1 MRRSLVALV
10 LVLCIFTPMVKNS
23 AANLE
28 NGILELDSTTRHI
41 IHRGETIEAS
51 ITVRNIADQVNEIS
65 FQHALPDNISISSL
79 PDEYELSEG
88 QVRQFKFYFT
98 CDDYAPYQTVNAVI
112 TITSS
117 LDSQLSIDSEFD
129 LVISKQSNLQYGV
142 SGDSQFVVDPGI
154 RTNLAVNMTNYGLF
168 GDNVTFSL
176 ATNSNWQWGWT
187 MNNTENLTSYEYF
200 AANQLKY
207 IYLWIEVPEVINS
220 QPLFESGPRFSLVAT
235 SKLDEC
241 TTTWNFDLLM
251 SEFRNVSIM
260 EQETNLSLSPD
271 SSGRTPVTITN
282 VGNIENVV
290 SIDLQVID
298 SQGNPIIG
306 VPVSD
311 RIDYNG
317 WIIAVFGGYE
327 DEFIQPTN
335 SRTFEIGFQS
345 PNNNEGEINVRVI
358 ITPSG
363 AANRAKYVDLQT
375 AIVWQ
380 REVNADLISDDC
392 SQLLP
397 SETCDAS
404 FRIYNDGNYQDNYLV
419 EIIEQPNFV
428 SLSLGTNS
436 LEIGKNSF
444 VDISSLTITANQDA
458 SAFANGNVIIAIS
471 LTNSNQNPVLINVE
485 VVISPEISWS
495 LQNLV
500 EENDAIGR
508 FNIAMTLRND
518 GNSMDGIIVQLQCS
532 HFTEMSLIPPNE
544 AIYESGIEYP
554 RSFEINDIDL
564 ASNFTVRAWAE
575 IPVDQISNGTMYL
588 NVSIRSIFTPDE
600 PIEFTTSVQYY
611 GTNWQD
617 DKVKTNEKTLG
628 DYVEIT
634 TEIVKS
640 WFWIIISILASGLII
655 NKALR
660 DRNDR
665 LENQTM
671 IDTLNSA
678 NTSEKQDDWL
688 AKFDSKREETTT
700 IKSPEIASE
709 RFERSFKNRAGQLK
723 PVTAPIDEKLRDAAA
738 LVLDAHD
745 KTIVR
750 NEADELLNA
759 IDIGGIK
766 QPVSDNEKLPAAQ
779 YNPKMTMRSDPRN
792 ILSDGEQIATEFTKS
807 VPLPDDD
814 DLDF

>member
-176 ATNSNWQWGWT
+176 ATNSDWQWGWT

-271 SSGRTPVTITN
+271 SSGRTPVSITN

-397 SETCDAS
+397 SDTCDAS

-471 LTNSNQNPVLINVE
+471 LTNSNQNPVLINVD

-611 GTNWQD
+611 GTNGQD

-700 IKSPEIASE
+700 IESPEIASE

>member
-1 MRRSLVALV
+1 
-10 LVLCIFTPMVKNS
+10 
-23 AANLE
+23 
-28 NGILELDSTTRHI
+28 
-41 IHRGETIEAS
+41 
-51 ITVRNIADQVNEIS
+51 
-65 FQHALPDNISISSL
+65 
-79 PDEYELSEG
+79 
-88 QVRQFKFYFT
+88 
-98 CDDYAPYQTVNAVI
+98 
-112 TITSS
+112 
-117 LDSQLSIDSEFD
+117 
-129 LVISKQSNLQYGV
+129 
-142 SGDSQFVVDPGI
+142 
-154 RTNLAVNMTNYGLF
+154 
-168 GDNVTFSL
+168 
-176 ATNSNWQWGWT
+176 
-187 MNNTENLTSYEYF
+187 
-200 AANQLKY
+200 
-207 IYLWIEVPEVINS
+207 
-220 QPLFESGPRFSLVAT
+220 
-235 SKLDEC
+235 
-241 TTTWNFDLLM
+241 M
-251 SEFRNVSIM
+251 SEFRNVSIL

-282 VGNIENVV
+282 VGNIENIM

-298 SQGNPIIG
+298 SQGDPIIG

-345 PNNNEGEINVRVI
+345 PNYNQGEIDVRVI

-363 AANRAKYVDLQT
+363 ATNRAKYVDLQT
-375 AIVWQ
+375 AVVWQ

-397 SETCDAS
+397 SESCDAS
-404 FRIYNDGNYQDNYLV
+404 FRIYNDGNYQDNYLL

-428 SLSLGTNS
+428 SLSLVTYS
-436 LEIGKNSF
+436 LEIGKNSL
-444 VDISSLTITANQDA
+444 VDVSSLTITANQDA
-458 SAFANGNVIIAIS
+458 SAFANGNVTIAIS
-471 LTNSNQNPVLINVE
+471 LTNSNQNPVLINFD
-485 VVISPEISWS
+485 VVIAPEISWS

-500 EENDAIGR
+500 QENDAIGR

-518 GNSMDGIIVQLQCS
+518 GNAVDGIIVQLQCS
-532 HFTEMSLIPPNE
+532 HFTEMSFIPPNG
-544 AIYESGIEYP
+544 AIYESGVEYL

-564 ASNFTVRAWAE
+564 ASNFTVRAWAG

-588 NVSIRSIFTPDE
+588 NISIRSIFTPDK

-617 DKVKTNEKTLG
+617 DDIKTSEKTLG

-634 TEIVKS
+634 TDIVKS

-671 IDTLNSA
+671 IDTINSV
-678 NTSEKQDDWL
+678 NTSEQQDDWL
-688 AKFDSKREETTT
+688 AKFDSKKVETTP
-700 IKSPEIASE
+700 IESPEIASE
-709 RFERSFKNRAGQLK
+709 RFEQSFKNRAGQVK
-723 PVTAPIDEKLRDAAA
+723 PVTAPVDEKLREAAA
-738 LVLDAHD
+738 LVLDTHD

-759 IDIGGIK
+759 IDIGGIN
-766 QPVSDNEKLPAAQ
+766 QPAGDNEKLPTVQ
-779 YNPKMTMRSDPRN
+779 YNPKMTKRSDPRN
-792 ILSDGEQIATEFTKS
+792 ILDDGEPIATEFTKS
-807 VPLPDDD
+807 VPLPDED

>member
-271 SSGRTPVTITN
+271 SSGRTPVSITN

-397 SETCDAS
+397 SDTCDAS

-471 LTNSNQNPVLINVE
+471 LTNSNQNPVLINVD

-700 IKSPEIASE
+700 IESPEIASE

>member
-688 AKFDSKREETTT
+688 AKFDSKKEETTT
-700 IKSPEIASE
+700 IESPEIASE

>member
-1 MRRSLVALV
+1 MRRASVALV
-10 LVLCIFTPMVKNS
+10 LVLCIFTPMVENS

-28 NGILELDSTTRHI
+28 NGIFEIDSTTRHV

-51 ITVRNIADQVNEIS
+51 ITVRNIADQVNEVS
-65 FQHALPDNISISSL
+65 FQHALPDNISISNL
-79 PDEYELSEG
+79 PDEYVLSEG

-117 LDSQLSIDSEFD
+117 LDSQLSIDNQFD

-142 SGDSQFVVDPGI
+142 NGDSQFVVDPGI
-154 RTNLAVNMTNYGLF
+154 KTNLAVNMTNYGLF
-168 GDNVTFSL
+168 VDNVTFSL

-187 MNNTENLTSYEYF
+187 MNNTQNLTSYEYF
-200 AANQLKY
+200 TPNQLKY
-207 IYLWIEVPEVINS
+207 IYLWIQVPQVINS

-235 SKLDEC
+235 SNLDEC

-251 SEFRNVSIM
+251 SEFRNVSIL
-260 EQETNLSLSPD
+260 ETETNLSLSPD

-282 VGNIENVV
+282 VGNVENIM
-290 SIDLQVID
+290 SIDLQVIN

-306 VPVSD
+306 VPISD
-311 RIDYNG
+311 RIDYDG

-345 PNNNEGEINVRVI
+345 PNSNSGEIHVRVI

-363 AANRAKYVDLQT
+363 ATNRAKYVDLQT
-375 AIVWQ
+375 TVVWQ

-397 SETCDAS
+397 SESCDAS
-404 FRIYNDGNYQDNYLV
+404 FRIYNEGNYQDNYLV

-428 SLSLGTNS
+428 SLSLGTTS

-444 VDISSLTITANQDA
+444 VDINSLTITANQDA
-458 SAFANGNVIIAIS
+458 GAFANGNVTIAIS
-471 LTNSNQNPVLINVE
+471 LTNSNQNPALINFD
-485 VVISPEISWS
+485 VVIAPEISWS

-500 EENDAIGR
+500 QENDAIGR
-508 FNIAMTLRND
+508 VNIAMTLRND
-518 GNSMDGIIVQLQCS
+518 GNAMDGIIVQLQCS
-532 HFTEMSLIPPNE
+532 HFTEMSFIPPSG

-554 RSFEINDIDL
+554 RSFEINDINL

-575 IPVDQISNGTMYL
+575 IPMDQISNGTMYL
-588 NVSIRSIFTPDE
+588 NISIRSIFTPDE

-617 DKVKTNEKTLG
+617 DEVKTNEKTLG
-628 DYVEIT
+628 DYVELT
-634 TEIVKS
+634 TDIVMS

-655 NKALR
+655 NKAVR
-660 DRNDR
+660 DRSDR

-671 IDTLNSA
+671 IDTINSA
-678 NTSEKQDDWL
+678 NTGEKQDDWL
-688 AKFDSKREETTT
+688 AKFGSKRVETTL
-700 IKSPEIASE
+700 IESPEIAAE

-723 PVTAPIDEKLRDAAA
+723 PVTAPIDENLRDAAA
-738 LVLDAHD
+738 LVLDTHD
-745 KTIVR
+745 KSIVR

-759 IDIGGIK
+759 IDLGGIN
-766 QPVSDNEKLPAAQ
+766 QPVSDNEKLPTAQ

-792 ILSDGEQIATEFTKS
+792 ILTDGEQIATEFTKS
-807 VPLPDDD
+807 VPLPDED

>member
-1 MRRSLVALV
+1 MRRALVALV
-10 LVLCIFTPMVKNS
+10 LVLCIFTPMVENS

-28 NGILELDSTTRHI
+28 NGIFELDSTTRHV

-51 ITVRNIADQVNEIS
+51 ITVRNIAGQVNEIS
-65 FQHALPDNISISSL
+65 FQHALPDNISISNL

-117 LDSQLSIDSEFD
+117 LDSQLSIESQFN

-142 SGDSQFVVDPGI
+142 NSDSQFVVDPGI
-154 RTNLAVNMTNYGLF
+154 KTNLAVNMTNYGLF

-176 ATNSNWQWGWT
+176 ATNSNWQWGWA

-200 AANQLKY
+200 TPNQLKY
-207 IYLWIEVPEVINS
+207 IYLWIQVPQVINS

-235 SKLDEC
+235 SNLDEC

-251 SEFRNVSIM
+251 SEFRNVSVL

-282 VGNIENVV
+282 VGNIENIM

-298 SQGNPIIG
+298 SQGDPIIG

-345 PNNNEGEINVRVI
+345 PNYNEGEIDVRVI

-363 AANRAKYVDLQT
+363 ATNRAKYVDLQT
-375 AIVWQ
+375 AVVWQ

-397 SETCDAS
+397 SESCDAS
-404 FRIYNDGNYQDNYLV
+404 FRIYNDGNYQDNYLL

-428 SLSLGTNS
+428 SLSLGTYS

-444 VDISSLTITANQDA
+444 VDVSSLTITANQDA
-458 SAFANGNVIIAIS
+458 SAFANGNVTIAIS
-471 LTNSNQNPVLINVE
+471 LTNSNQNPVLINFD
-485 VVISPEISWS
+485 VVIAPEISWS

-500 EENDAIGR
+500 QENDAIGR

-518 GNSMDGIIVQLQCS
+518 GNAMDGIIVQLQCS
-532 HFTEMSLIPPNE
+532 HFTEMSFIPPNG
-544 AIYESGIEYP
+544 AIYESGVEYP

-588 NVSIRSIFTPDE
+588 NISIRSIFTPDK

-617 DKVKTNEKTLG
+617 DEVKTNEKTLG

-634 TEIVKS
+634 TDIVKS

-671 IDTLNSA
+671 IDTINSV
-678 NTSEKQDDWL
+678 NTSEQQDDWL
-688 AKFDSKREETTT
+688 AKFDSKKVETTP
-700 IKSPEIASE
+700 IESPEIASE
-709 RFERSFKNRAGQLK
+709 RFERSFKNRAGQVK
-723 PVTAPIDEKLRDAAA
+723 PVTAPVDEKLREAAA
-738 LVLDAHD
+738 LVLDTHD

-759 IDIGGIK
+759 IDIGGIN
-766 QPVSDNEKLPAAQ
+766 QPAGDNEKLPTVQ
-779 YNPKMTMRSDPRN
+779 YNPKMTKRSDPRN
-792 ILSDGEQIATEFTKS
+792 ILNYGEQIATEFTKS
-807 VPLPDDD
+807 VPLPDED

>member
-397 SETCDAS
+397 SDTCDAS

-471 LTNSNQNPVLINVE
+471 LTNSNQNPVLINVD

>member
-1 MRRSLVALV
+1 MRRASVALV
-10 LVLCIFTPMVKNS
+10 LVLCIFTPMVENS

-28 NGILELDSTTRHI
+28 NGIFEIDSTTRHV

-51 ITVRNIADQVNEIS
+51 ITVRNIADQVNEVS
-65 FQHALPDNISISSL
+65 FQHALPDNISISNL
-79 PDEYELSEG
+79 PDEYVLSEG

-117 LDSQLSIDSEFD
+117 LDSQLSIDNQFD

-142 SGDSQFVVDPGI
+142 NGDSQFVVDPGI
-154 RTNLAVNMTNYGLF
+154 KTNLAVNMTNYGLF
-168 GDNVTFSL
+168 VDNVTFSL

-187 MNNTENLTSYEYF
+187 MNNTQNLTSYEYF
-200 AANQLKY
+200 TPNQLKY
-207 IYLWIEVPEVINS
+207 IYLWIQVPQVINS

-235 SKLDEC
+235 SNLDEC

-251 SEFRNVSIM
+251 SEFRNVSIL

-282 VGNIENVV
+282 VGNVENIM
-290 SIDLQVID
+290 SIDLQVIN

-306 VPVSD
+306 VPISD
-311 RIDYNG
+311 RIDYDG

-345 PNNNEGEINVRVI
+345 PNSNSGEIHVRVI

-363 AANRAKYVDLQT
+363 ATNRVKYVDLQT
-375 AIVWQ
+375 TVVWQ

-397 SETCDAS
+397 SESCDVS
-404 FRIYNDGNYQDNYLV
+404 FRIYNEGNYQDNYLV

-428 SLSLGTNS
+428 SLSLGTTS

-444 VDISSLTITANQDA
+444 VDINSLTITANQDA
-458 SAFANGNVIIAIS
+458 SAFANGNVTIAIS
-471 LTNSNQNPVLINVE
+471 LTNSNQNPALINFD
-485 VVISPEISWS
+485 VVIAPEISWS

-500 EENDAIGR
+500 QENDAIGR
-508 FNIAMTLRND
+508 VNIAMTLRND
-518 GNSMDGIIVQLQCS
+518 GNAMDGIIVQLQCS
-532 HFTEMSLIPPNE
+532 HFTEMSFIPPSG

-554 RSFEINDIDL
+554 RSFEINDINL

-588 NVSIRSIFTPDE
+588 NISIRSIFTPDE

-617 DKVKTNEKTLG
+617 DEVKTNEKTLG
-628 DYVEIT
+628 DYVELT
-634 TEIVKS
+634 TDIVKS
-640 WFWIIISILASGLII
+640 WFWVIISILASGLII
-655 NKALR
+655 NKAVR
-660 DRNDR
+660 DRSDR

-671 IDTLNSA
+671 SDTINSA
-678 NTSEKQDDWL
+678 NTAEKQDDWL
-688 AKFDSKREETTT
+688 AKFGSKRVETTL
-700 IKSPEIASE
+700 IESPEIAAE
-709 RFERSFKNRAGQLK
+709 QFERSFKNRAGQLK

-738 LVLDAHD
+738 LVLDTHD
-745 KTIVR
+745 KSIVR

-759 IDIGGIK
+759 IDLGGIN
-766 QPVSDNEKLPAAQ
+766 QPVSDNEKLAAAQ
-779 YNPKMTMRSDPRN
+779 YNPKMTTRSDPRN
-792 ILSDGEQIATEFTKS
+792 ILTDGEQIATEFTKS
-807 VPLPDDD
+807 VPLPDED

>member
-1 MRRSLVALV
+1 MRRASVALV
-10 LVLCIFTPMVKNS
+10 LVLCIFTPMVENS

-28 NGILELDSTTRHI
+28 NGIFEIDSTTRHV

-51 ITVRNIADQVNEIS
+51 ITIRNIADQVNEVS
-65 FQHALPDNISISSL
+65 FQHALLDNISISNL
-79 PDEYELSEG
+79 PDEYVLSQG

-117 LDSQLSIDSEFD
+117 LDSQLSIDNQFD

-142 SGDSQFVVDPGI
+142 NGDSQFVVDPGI
-154 RTNLAVNMTNYGLF
+154 KTNLAVNMTNYGLF
-168 GDNVTFSL
+168 VDNVTFSL

-187 MNNTENLTSYEYF
+187 MNNTQNLTSYEYF
-200 AANQLKY
+200 TPNQLKY
-207 IYLWIEVPEVINS
+207 IYLWIQVPQVINS

-235 SKLDEC
+235 SNLDEC

-251 SEFRNVSIM
+251 SEFRNVSIL
-260 EQETNLSLSPD
+260 ETETNLSLSPD

-282 VGNIENVV
+282 VGNVENIM
-290 SIDLQVID
+290 SIDLQVIN

-306 VPVSD
+306 VPISD
-311 RIDYNG
+311 RIDYDG

-345 PNNNEGEINVRVI
+345 PNSNSGEIHVRVI

-363 AANRAKYVDLQT
+363 ATNRAKYVDLQT
-375 AIVWQ
+375 TVVWQ

-397 SETCDAS
+397 SESCDVG
-404 FRIYNDGNYQDNYLV
+404 FRIYNEGNYQDNYLV

-428 SLSLGTNS
+428 SLSLGTTS

-444 VDISSLTITANQDA
+444 VDINSLTITANQDA

-471 LTNSNQNPVLINVE
+471 LTNSNQNPVLINFD
-485 VVISPEISWS
+485 VVIAPEISWS

-500 EENDAIGR
+500 QENDAIGR
-508 FNIAMTLRND
+508 VNIAMTLRNN
-518 GNSMDGIIVQLQCS
+518 GNAMDGIIVQLQCS
-532 HFTEMSLIPPNE
+532 HFTEMSFIPPSG

-554 RSFEINDIDL
+554 RSFEINDINL

-588 NVSIRSIFTPDE
+588 NISIRSIFTPDE

-617 DKVKTNEKTLG
+617 DEVKTNEKTLG
-628 DYVEIT
+628 DYVELT
-634 TEIVKS
+634 TDILKS

-655 NKALR
+655 NKAVR
-660 DRNDR
+660 DRSDR

-671 IDTLNSA
+671 IDTINSA
-678 NTSEKQDDWL
+678 NTAEKQDDWL
-688 AKFDSKREETTT
+688 AKFGSKRVETTL
-700 IKSPEIASE
+700 IESPEIAAE

-723 PVTAPIDEKLRDAAA
+723 PVIAPIDEKLRDAAA
-738 LVLDAHD
+738 LVLDTHD
-745 KTIVR
+745 KSIVR

-759 IDIGGIK
+759 IDLGGIN
-766 QPVSDNEKLPAAQ
+766 QPVSDNEKLPTAQ
-779 YNPKMTMRSDPRN
+779 YNPKMTTRSDPRN
-792 ILSDGEQIATEFTKS
+792 ILTDGEQIATEFTKS
-807 VPLPDDD
+807 VPLPDED

>member
-176 ATNSNWQWGWT
+176 ATNSNWQWGWI

-397 SETCDAS
+397 SDTCDAS

-700 IKSPEIASE
+700 IESPEIASE

>member
-1 MRRSLVALV
+1 MRRASVALV
-10 LVLCIFTPMVKNS
+10 LVLCIFTPMVENS

-28 NGILELDSTTRHI
+28 NGIFEIDSTTRHV

-51 ITVRNIADQVNEIS
+51 ITIRNIADQVNEVS
-65 FQHALPDNISISSL
+65 FQHALLDNISISNL
-79 PDEYELSEG
+79 PDEYVLSQG

-117 LDSQLSIDSEFD
+117 LDSQLSIDNQFD

-142 SGDSQFVVDPGI
+142 NGDSQFVVDPGI
-154 RTNLAVNMTNYGLF
+154 KTNLAVNMTNYGLF
-168 GDNVTFSL
+168 VDNVTFSL

-187 MNNTENLTSYEYF
+187 MNNTQNLTSYEYF
-200 AANQLKY
+200 TPNQLKY
-207 IYLWIEVPEVINS
+207 IYLWIQVPQVINS

-235 SKLDEC
+235 SNLDEC

-251 SEFRNVSIM
+251 SEFRNVSIL
-260 EQETNLSLSPD
+260 ETETNLSLSPD

-282 VGNIENVV
+282 VGNVENIM
-290 SIDLQVID
+290 SIDLQVIN

-306 VPVSD
+306 VPISD
-311 RIDYNG
+311 RIDYDG

-345 PNNNEGEINVRVI
+345 PNSNSGEIHVRVI

-363 AANRAKYVDLQT
+363 ATNRAKYVDLQAT
-375 AIVWQ
+375 VVWQ

-397 SETCDAS
+397 SESCDVG
-404 FRIYNDGNYQDNYLV
+404 FRIYNEGNYQDNYLV

-428 SLSLGTNS
+428 SLSLGTTS

-444 VDISSLTITANQDA
+444 VDINSLTITANQDA

-471 LTNSNQNPVLINVE
+471 LTNSNQNPVLINFD
-485 VVISPEISWS
+485 VVIAPEISWS

-500 EENDAIGR
+500 QENDAIGR
-508 FNIAMTLRND
+508 VNIAMTLRNN
-518 GNSMDGIIVQLQCS
+518 GNAMDGIIVQLQCS
-532 HFTEMSLIPPNE
+532 HFTEMSFIPPSG

-554 RSFEINDIDL
+554 RSFEINDINL

-588 NVSIRSIFTPDE
+588 NISIRSIFTPDE

-617 DKVKTNEKTLG
+617 DEVKTNEKTLG
-628 DYVEIT
+628 DYVELT
-634 TEIVKS
+634 TDILKS

-655 NKALR
+655 NKAVR
-660 DRNDR
+660 DRSDR

-671 IDTLNSA
+671 IDTINSA
-678 NTSEKQDDWL
+678 NTAEKQDDWL
-688 AKFDSKREETTT
+688 AKFGSKRVETTL
-700 IKSPEIASE
+700 IESPEIAAE

-723 PVTAPIDEKLRDAAA
+723 PVIAPIDEKLRDAAA
-738 LVLDAHD
+738 LVLDTHD
-745 KTIVR
+745 KSIVR

-759 IDIGGIK
+759 IDLGGIN
-766 QPVSDNEKLPAAQ
+766 QPVSDNEKLPTAQ
-779 YNPKMTMRSDPRN
+779 YNPKMTTRSDPRN
-792 ILSDGEQIATEFTKS
+792 ILTDGEQIATEFTKS
-807 VPLPDDD
+807 VPLPDED

>member
-176 ATNSNWQWGWT
+176 ATNSDWQWGWT

-271 SSGRTPVTITN
+271 SSGRTPVSITN

-327 DEFIQPTN
+327 NEFIQPTN

-397 SETCDAS
+397 SDTCDAS

-471 LTNSNQNPVLINVE
+471 LTNSNQNPVLINVD

-532 HFTEMSLIPPNE
+532 HFTEMSLIPPSE

-611 GTNWQD
+611 GTNGQD

-700 IKSPEIASE
+700 IESPEIASE

>member
-1 MRRSLVALV
+1 MRRASVALV
-10 LVLCIFTPMVKNS
+10 LVLCIFTPMVENS

-28 NGILELDSTTRHI
+28 NGIFEIDSTTRHV

-51 ITVRNIADQVNEIS
+51 ITIRNIADQVNEVS
-65 FQHALPDNISISSL
+65 FQHALLDNISISNL
-79 PDEYELSEG
+79 PDEYVLSQG

-117 LDSQLSIDSEFD
+117 LDSQLSIDNQFD

-142 SGDSQFVVDPGI
+142 NGDSQFVVDPGI
-154 RTNLAVNMTNYGLF
+154 KTNLAVNMTNYGLF
-168 GDNVTFSL
+168 VDNVTFSL

-187 MNNTENLTSYEYF
+187 MNNTQNLTSYEYF
-200 AANQLKY
+200 TPNQLKY
-207 IYLWIEVPEVINS
+207 IYLWIQVPQVINS

-235 SKLDEC
+235 SNLDEC

-251 SEFRNVSIM
+251 SEFRNVSIL
-260 EQETNLSLSPD
+260 ETETNLSLSPD

-282 VGNIENVV
+282 VGNVENIM
-290 SIDLQVID
+290 SIDLQVIN

-306 VPVSD
+306 VPISD
-311 RIDYNG
+311 RIDYDG

-345 PNNNEGEINVRVI
+345 PNSNSGEIHVRVI

-363 AANRAKYVDLQT
+363 ATNRAKYVDLQT
-375 AIVWQ
+375 TVVWQ

-397 SETCDAS
+397 SESCDVG
-404 FRIYNDGNYQDNYLV
+404 FRIYNEGNYQDNYLV

-428 SLSLGTNS
+428 SLSLGTTS

-444 VDISSLTITANQDA
+444 VDINSLTITANQDA
-458 SAFANGNVIIAIS
+458 SAFANGNVTIAIS
-471 LTNSNQNPVLINVE
+471 LTNSNQNPALINFD
-485 VVISPEISWS
+485 VVIAPEISWS

-500 EENDAIGR
+500 QENDAIGR
-508 FNIAMTLRND
+508 VNIAMTLRNN
-518 GNSMDGIIVQLQCS
+518 GNAMDGIIVQLQCS
-532 HFTEMSLIPPNE
+532 HFTEMSFIPPSG

-554 RSFEINDIDL
+554 RSFEINDINL

-588 NVSIRSIFTPDE
+588 NISIRSIFTPDE

-617 DKVKTNEKTLG
+617 DEVKTNEKTLG
-628 DYVEIT
+628 DYVELT
-634 TEIVKS
+634 TDILKS

-655 NKALR
+655 NKAVR
-660 DRNDR
+660 DRSDR

-671 IDTLNSA
+671 IDTINSA
-678 NTSEKQDDWL
+678 NTAEKQDDWL
-688 AKFDSKREETTT
+688 AKFGSKRVETTL
-700 IKSPEIASE
+700 IESPEIAAE

-723 PVTAPIDEKLRDAAA
+723 PVIAPIDEKLRDAAA
-738 LVLDAHD
+738 LVLDTHD
-745 KTIVR
+745 KSIVR

-759 IDIGGIK
+759 IDLGGIN
-766 QPVSDNEKLPAAQ
+766 QPVSDNEKLPTAQ
-779 YNPKMTMRSDPRN
+779 YNPKMTTRSDPRN
-792 ILSDGEQIATEFTKS
+792 ILTDGEQIATEFTKS
-807 VPLPDDD
+807 VPLPDED

>member
-298 SQGNPIIG
+298 TQGNPIIG

-327 DEFIQPTN
+327 DEFIQPIN

-397 SETCDAS
+397 SDTCDAS

>member
-298 SQGNPIIG
+298 TQGNPIIG

-397 SETCDAS
+397 SDTCDAS

>member
-298 SQGNPIIG
+298 TQGNPIIG

-397 SETCDAS
+397 SDTCDAS

-471 LTNSNQNPVLINVE
+471 LTNSNQNPVLINVD

>member
-380 REVNADLISDDC
+380 REVNADLISHDC

-688 AKFDSKREETTT
+688 AKFDSKKEETTT
-700 IKSPEIASE
+700 IESPEIASE

>member
-397 SETCDAS
+397 SDTCDAS

-700 IKSPEIASE
+700 IESPEIASE

>member
-176 ATNSNWQWGWT
+176 ATNSDWQWGWT

-271 SSGRTPVTITN
+271 SSGRTPVSITN

-327 DEFIQPTN
+327 NEFIQPTN

-397 SETCDAS
+397 SDTCDAS

-471 LTNSNQNPVLINVE
+471 LTNSNQNPVLINVD

-611 GTNWQD
+611 GTNGQD

-700 IKSPEIASE
+700 IESPEIASE

>member
-1 MRRSLVALV
+1 MRRALVALV
-10 LVLCIFTPMVKNS
+10 LVLCIFTPMVENS

-28 NGILELDSTTRHI
+28 NGIFELDSTTRHV

-51 ITVRNIADQVNEIS
+51 ITVRNIAGQVNEIS
-65 FQHALPDNISISSL
+65 FQHALPDNISISNL

-117 LDSQLSIDSEFD
+117 LDSQLSIESQFN

-142 SGDSQFVVDPGI
+142 NSDSQFVVDPGI
-154 RTNLAVNMTNYGLF
+154 KTNLAVNMTNYGLF

-176 ATNSNWQWGWT
+176 ATNSNWQWGWA

-200 AANQLKY
+200 TPNQLKY
-207 IYLWIEVPEVINS
+207 IYLWIQVPQVINS

-235 SKLDEC
+235 SNLDEC

-251 SEFRNVSIM
+251 SEFRNVSVL

-282 VGNIENVV
+282 VGNIENIM

-298 SQGNPIIG
+298 SQGDPIIG

-345 PNNNEGEINVRVI
+345 PNYNEGEIDVRVI

-363 AANRAKYVDLQT
+363 ATNRAKYVDLQT
-375 AIVWQ
+375 AVVWQ

-397 SETCDAS
+397 SESCDAS
-404 FRIYNDGNYQDNYLV
+404 FRIYNDGNYQDNYLL

-428 SLSLGTNS
+428 SLSLGTYS

-444 VDISSLTITANQDA
+444 VDVSSLTITANQDA
-458 SAFANGNVIIAIS
+458 SAFANGNVTIAIS
-471 LTNSNQNPVLINVE
+471 LTNSNQNPVLINFD
-485 VVISPEISWS
+485 VVIAPEISWS

-500 EENDAIGR
+500 QENDAIGR

-518 GNSMDGIIVQLQCS
+518 GNAMDGIIVQLQCS
-532 HFTEMSLIPPNE
+532 HFTEMSFIPPNG
-544 AIYESGIEYP
+544 AIYESGVEYP

-588 NVSIRSIFTPDE
+588 NISIRSIFTPDK

-617 DKVKTNEKTLG
+617 DEVKTNEKTLG

-634 TEIVKS
+634 TDIVKS

-671 IDTLNSA
+671 IDTINSV
-678 NTSEKQDDWL
+678 NTSEQQDDWL
-688 AKFDSKREETTT
+688 AKFDSKKVATTP
-700 IKSPEIASE
+700 IESPEIASE
-709 RFERSFKNRAGQLK
+709 RFEQSFKNRAGQVK
-723 PVTAPIDEKLRDAAA
+723 PVTAPVDEKLREAAA
-738 LVLDAHD
+738 LVLDTHD

-759 IDIGGIK
+759 IDIGGIN
-766 QPVSDNEKLPAAQ
+766 QPAGDNEKLPTVQ
-779 YNPKMTMRSDPRN
+779 YNPKMTKRSDPRN
-792 ILSDGEQIATEFTKS
+792 ILNYGEQIATEFTKS
-807 VPLPDDD
+807 VPLPDED

>member
-1 MRRSLVALV
+1 MRRASVALV
-10 LVLCIFTPMVKNS
+10 LVLCIFTPMVENS

-28 NGILELDSTTRHI
+28 NGIFEIDSTTRHV

-51 ITVRNIADQVNEIS
+51 ITIRNIADQVNEVS
-65 FQHALPDNISISSL
+65 FQHALLDNISISNL
-79 PDEYELSEG
+79 PDEYVLSQG

-117 LDSQLSIDSEFD
+117 LDSQLSIDNQFD

-142 SGDSQFVVDPGI
+142 NGDSQFVVDPGI
-154 RTNLAVNMTNYGLF
+154 KTNLAVNMTNYGLF
-168 GDNVTFSL
+168 VDNVTFSL

-187 MNNTENLTSYEYF
+187 MNNTQNLTSYEYF
-200 AANQLKY
+200 TPNQLKY
-207 IYLWIEVPEVINS
+207 IYLWIQVPQVINS

-235 SKLDEC
+235 SNLDEC

-251 SEFRNVSIM
+251 SEFRNVSIL
-260 EQETNLSLSPD
+260 ETETNLSLSPD

-282 VGNIENVV
+282 VGNVENIM
-290 SIDLQVID
+290 SIDLQVIN

-306 VPVSD
+306 VPISD
-311 RIDYNG
+311 RIDYDG

-345 PNNNEGEINVRVI
+345 PNSNSGEIHVRVI

-363 AANRAKYVDLQT
+363 ATNRAKYVDLQT
-375 AIVWQ
+375 TVVWQ

-397 SETCDAS
+397 SESCDVG
-404 FRIYNDGNYQDNYLV
+404 FRIYNEGNYQDNYLV

-428 SLSLGTNS
+428 SLSLGTTS

-444 VDISSLTITANQDA
+444 VDINSLTITANQDA
-458 SAFANGNVIIAIS
+458 SAFANGNVTIAIS
-471 LTNSNQNPVLINVE
+471 LTNSNQNPVLINFD
-485 VVISPEISWS
+485 VVIAPEISWS

-500 EENDAIGR
+500 QENDAIGR
-508 FNIAMTLRND
+508 VNIAMTLRNN
-518 GNSMDGIIVQLQCS
+518 GNAMDGIIVQLQCS
-532 HFTEMSLIPPNE
+532 HFTEMSFIPPSG

-554 RSFEINDIDL
+554 RSFEINDINL

-588 NVSIRSIFTPDE
+588 NISIRSIFTPDE

-617 DKVKTNEKTLG
+617 DEVKTNEKTLG
-628 DYVEIT
+628 DYVELT
-634 TEIVKS
+634 TDILKS

-655 NKALR
+655 NKAVR
-660 DRNDR
+660 DRSDR

-671 IDTLNSA
+671 IDTINSA
-678 NTSEKQDDWL
+678 NTAEKQDDWL
-688 AKFDSKREETTT
+688 AKFGSKRVETTL
-700 IKSPEIASE
+700 IESPEIAAE

-723 PVTAPIDEKLRDAAA
+723 PVIAPIDEKLRDAAA
-738 LVLDAHD
+738 LVLDTHD
-745 KTIVR
+745 KSIVR

-759 IDIGGIK
+759 IDLGGIN
-766 QPVSDNEKLPAAQ
+766 QPVSDNEKLPTAQ
-779 YNPKMTMRSDPRN
+779 YNPKMTTRSDPRN
-792 ILSDGEQIATEFTKS
+792 ILTDGEQIATEFTKS
-807 VPLPDDD
+807 VPLPDED

>member
-397 SETCDAS
+397 SDTCDAS

>member
-1 MRRSLVALV
+1 MRRASVALV
-10 LVLCIFTPMVKNS
+10 LVLCIFTPMVENS

-28 NGILELDSTTRHI
+28 NGIFEIDSTTRHV

-51 ITVRNIADQVNEIS
+51 ITVRNIADQVNEVS
-65 FQHALPDNISISSL
+65 FQHALPDNISISNL
-79 PDEYELSEG
+79 PDEYVLSQG

-117 LDSQLSIDSEFD
+117 LDSQLSIDNQFD

-142 SGDSQFVVDPGI
+142 NGDSQFVVDPGI
-154 RTNLAVNMTNYGLF
+154 KTNLAVNMTNYGLF
-168 GDNVTFSL
+168 VDNVTFSL

-187 MNNTENLTSYEYF
+187 MNNTQNLTSYEYF
-200 AANQLKY
+200 TPNQLKY
-207 IYLWIEVPEVINS
+207 IYLWIQVPQVINS

-235 SKLDEC
+235 SNLDEC

-251 SEFRNVSIM
+251 SEFRNVSIL
-260 EQETNLSLSPD
+260 ETETNLSLSPD

-282 VGNIENVV
+282 VGNVENIM
-290 SIDLQVID
+290 SIDLQVIN

-306 VPVSD
+306 VPISD
-311 RIDYNG
+311 RIDYDG

-345 PNNNEGEINVRVI
+345 PNYNDGEIHVRVI

-363 AANRAKYVDLQT
+363 ATNRAKYVDLQAT
-375 AIVWQ
+375 VVWQ

-397 SETCDAS
+397 SESCDAG
-404 FRIYNDGNYQDNYLV
+404 FRIYNEGNYQDNYLV

-428 SLSLGTNS
+428 SLSLGTTS
-436 LEIGKNSF
+436 VEIGKNSF
-444 VDISSLTITANQDA
+444 VDINSLTITANQDA

-471 LTNSNQNPVLINVE
+471 LTNSNQNPVLINFD
-485 VVISPEISWS
+485 VVIAPEISWS

-500 EENDAIGR
+500 QENDAIGR
-508 FNIAMTLRND
+508 VNIAMTLRNN
-518 GNSMDGIIVQLQCS
+518 GNAMDGIIVQLQCS
-532 HFTEMSLIPPNE
+532 HFTEMSFIPPSG

-554 RSFEINDIDL
+554 RSFEINDINL

-588 NVSIRSIFTPDE
+588 NISIRSIFTPDE

-617 DKVKTNEKTLG
+617 DEVKTNEKTLG
-628 DYVEIT
+628 DYVELT
-634 TEIVKS
+634 TDILKS

-655 NKALR
+655 NKAVR
-660 DRNDR
+660 DRSDR

-671 IDTLNSA
+671 IDTINSA
-678 NTSEKQDDWL
+678 NTAEKQDDWL
-688 AKFDSKREETTT
+688 AKFGSKRVETTL
-700 IKSPEIASE
+700 IESPEIAAE

-738 LVLDAHD
+738 LVLDTHD
-745 KTIVR
+745 KSIVR

-759 IDIGGIK
+759 IDLGGIN
-766 QPVSDNEKLPAAQ
+766 QPVSDNEKLPTAQ
-779 YNPKMTMRSDPRN
+779 YNPKMTKRSDPRN
-792 ILSDGEQIATEFTKS
+792 ILTDGEQIATEFTKS
-807 VPLPDDD
+807 VPLPDED